1 MKDQQHD
8 RNALRAYSTAY
19 FNARRQAL
27 ETFVASERAALAQA
41 ETDLMAAL
49 VKAPTTEKPAPPSP
63 PRADKTLSRKQVAEM
78 LGVCV
83 QTVQRLT
90 RRGQLLC
97 LMLNRRL
104 IRYETAVV
112 EQFLRPHLRQP
123 RTVGLDPIGTG
134 WPKREVS
141 A

>member
-1 MKDQQHD
+1 
-8 RNALRAYSTAY
+8 
-19 FNARRQAL
+19 
-27 ETFVASERAALAQA
+27 
-41 ETDLMAAL
+41 MAAL

-112 EQFLRPHLRQP
+112 EQFLREAHIY
-123 RTVGLDPIGTG
+123 GS
-134 WPKREVS
+134 RER
-141 A
+141 